1 MREQIKRGKE
11 EQGTRKTTKS
21 QLIKWEKII
30 PISIYFKYKWTKCLN
45 ASTKRH
51 QVSEQIFKKAK
62 TTITRKQD
70 LSICCVQETQ
80 FSSDQK
86 THILKV
92 KG

>member
-51 QVSEQIFKKAK
+51 QMSE
-62 TTITRKQD
+62 
-70 LSICCVQETQ
+70 
-80 FSSDQK
+80 
-86 THILKV
+86 
-92 KG
+92 